1 MKKDYQ
7 FLIGQRFSVDG
18 VTYVVRDLTAAED
31 RTYVEAR
38 SSEAESEGRDV
49 RRRDPHPQEDARTF
63 SLRDVIESLVVDEEI
78 ELFNPNYLAAR

>member
-1 MKKDYQ
+1 MRKDYQ

-18 VTYVVRDLTAAED
+18 VTYVVRDLTAADD

-38 SSEAESEGRDV
+38 SSEQDSDERDT
-49 RRRDPHPQEDARTF
+49 RRRNPRPLDDSRTF
-63 SLRDVIESLVVDEEI
+63 TLQDVIDSLVVDEEI

>member
-1 MKKDYQ
+1 MRKDYQ

-38 SSEAESEGRDV
+38 SSEQEAGERDS
-49 RRRDPHPQEDARTF
+49 RRRDSLPLEDSHTF
-63 SLRDVIESLVVDEEI
+63 TLRDVIESLVVDEEI

>member
-1 MKKDYQ
+1 MRKDYQ

-18 VTYVVRDLTAAED
+18 VTYVVRELTAAED

-38 SSEAESEGRDV
+38 SSEQESDARDN
-49 RRRDPHPQEDARTF
+49 RRRDPHPQHDSRTF
-63 SLRDVIESLVVDEEI
+63 TLRDVIESLVVDEEI